1 MNDSEFNLGR
11 KKYTSLLRRRKK
23 YFDKKQRLY
32 DLLKE
37 PLIKEYLDIAV
48 FLSEHSDEE
57 FDLDLLGI
65 KAFDKLAKKTE
76 YPYGIYMYFGKSKDK
91 IQIVNIETLKK
102 IEVSIENYENL
113 KKHNCIVYIEN
124 EDNIENFYEDK
135 LLEVRNEYLSN
146 LKDLDQETAKQKIIK
161 YGNNKKD

>member
-32 DLLKE
+32 DLLQE
-37 PLIKEYLDIAV
+37 PLIKEYMEIAL

-57 FDLDLLGI
+57 FDLDLLSI

-76 YPYGIYMYFGKSKDK
+76 CSYGIYMYMGKSNNK
-91 IQIVNIETLKK
+91 IQLVNIETLKRV
-102 IEVSIENYENL
+102 EVSLESYNNL
-113 KKHNCIVYIEN
+113 KKHDSIVFIEN
-124 EDNIENFYEDK
+124 VDNLDDFYENK
-135 LLEVRNEYLSN
+135 LLEVRNEYLSS
-146 LKDLDQETAKQKIIK
+146 LKDLDPEDAKQKIIK
-161 YGNNKKD
+161 YDKK